1 MSSKLNSYI
10 NIADLQQRAHKA
22 LPLPVKDYLEGGA
35 DDEYTLSRNLDAFSE
50 HELIPRFLVDVSTIN
65 TSTTVLGAKVDLPVL
80 LSPTGMS
87 RLFHPDAELA
97 VARAAE
103 QHGTMYSLSAVATES
118 IESVADISAGPKMAQ
133 IYVLKDKG
141 FTSDFIQ
148 RCKAAN
154 YTALCLTVDVPVGG
168 NRERDLRSGLT
179 FPPKFTWRSN
189 LSFAL
194 HPKWSLGQLT
204 GPKFDL
210 KNLNHLT
217 DNERASLGEKLEYL
231 FSQFKPS
238 VSWADAEQMVS
249 EWGGPFAI
257 KGIMN
262 AEDARQAVAI
272 GASAIIISN
281 HGGRQLDTVPATLD
295 CLADIVA
302 AVDGRAEV
310 ILDGGIRRGTDVL
323 KAMALG
329 ANACM
334 IGRPYL
340 YGLSVAGQQ
349 GVERVLDIF
358 KTEIERNLA
367 LIGCPNIND
376 IDATFIRH
384 R

>member
-1 MSSKLNSYI
+1 MSSRLNRYL
-10 NIADLQQRAHKA
+10 NISDLQQGARKA
-22 LPLPVKDYLEGGA
+22 LPLPVLDYLEGGA
-35 DDEYTLSRNLDAFSE
+35 DDEYTLKRNTDAFSE
-50 HELIPRFLVDVSTIN
+50 HELIPRFLVDVTTID
-65 TSTTVLGAKVDLPVL
+65 TSTTVLGTKVDLPVL

-97 VARAAE
+97 VAKAAE
-103 QHGTMYSLSAVATES
+103 KHGTLYSLSSVATES
-118 IESVADISAGPKMAQ
+118 IESVAAISGGAKMAQ
-133 IYVLKDKG
+133 IYVLKDEG
-141 FTSDFIQ
+141 FTRDFIQ

-189 LSFAL
+189 LSFVL

-204 GPKFDL
+204 GEKFDL
-210 KNLNHLT
+210 KNLHHLNE
-217 DNERASLGEKLEYL
+217 NERTSLGEKLEYL

-238 VSWADAEQMVS
+238 VNWADAEQMIS
-249 EWGGPFAI
+249 QWGGPFAI
-257 KGIMN
+257 KGIMS

-272 GASAIIISN
+272 GASAVIVSN
-281 HGGRQLDTVPATLD
+281 HGGRQLDSVPATLD

-302 AVDGRAEV
+302 AVEGRAEV

-329 ANACM
+329 ADACM

-349 GVERVLDIF
+349 GVEHVLDIF
-358 KTEIERNLA
+358 RTEIERNLA

-376 IDATFIRH
+376 IDAPFIRH